1 MTEKPPKGSY
11 TIKYVCNIL
20 YDVMC
25 PKITSKTCQTGNTD
39 HDCHKL
45 KIEHDIIDQP
55 VKPVHNLL
63 VRLNLNMTSS
73 YNAWS
78 RQWAVTSSSL
88 IYAPAY

>member
-1 MTEKPPKGSY
+1 MAEGPPKRSY
-11 TIKYVCNIL
+11 IIKCICMYVP
-20 YDVMC
+20 YDIMYQN
-25 PKITSKTCQTGNTD
+25 ITSKTCQTGDTA

-73 YNAWS
+73 YNEWS
-78 RQWAVTSSSL
+78 RQ
-88 IYAPAY
+88 

>member
-11 TIKYVCNIL
+11 TIKYLCNIL
-20 YDVMC
+20 YDVMY
-25 PKITSKTCQTGNTD
+25 PKKTSKTCQTGNTD
-39 HDCHKL
+39 PDCHKL

-73 YNAWS
+73 YNE
-78 RQWAVTSSSL
+78 
-88 IYAPAY
+88 